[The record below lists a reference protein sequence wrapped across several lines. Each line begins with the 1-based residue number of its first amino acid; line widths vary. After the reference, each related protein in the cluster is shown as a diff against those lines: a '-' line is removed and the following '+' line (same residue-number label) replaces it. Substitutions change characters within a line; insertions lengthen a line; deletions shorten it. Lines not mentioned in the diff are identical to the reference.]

1 MRGKR
6 KDDLKI
12 NKNDKFRTIF
22 VAFYNNY
29 RILETQHT
37 QITTS
42 HDFNSHR
49 LLL

>member
-12 NKNDKFRTIF
+12 NKNDKIRTIF

-37 QITTS
+37 
-42 HDFNSHR
+42 R
-49 LLL
+49 